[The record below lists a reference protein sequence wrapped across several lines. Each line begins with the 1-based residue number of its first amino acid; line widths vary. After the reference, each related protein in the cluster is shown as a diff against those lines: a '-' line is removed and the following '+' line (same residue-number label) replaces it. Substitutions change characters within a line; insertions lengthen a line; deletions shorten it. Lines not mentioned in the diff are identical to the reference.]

1 MYFRN
6 FLLII
11 IVFFDILIN
20 GNCLKEYEKLEI
32 KDNPSIKLKDLPDE
46 FSLNA
51 FKIIDE
57 FIKKTGHLEYECAI
71 YFDYLTGQILKCS
84 MGNINEVSIVFRD
97 GEFEN
102 NHVASIHNHPKSVFG
117 PPSGK
122 NFGIFLR
129 DFEDYELIVASDE
142 LWILKAKC
150 VSEKLMM
157 EFNVAS
163 IELFKSALDQANMLY
178 SDKKRVNK
186 VCDMIY
192 GAFLLKYIND
202 KNINHIQLV
211 KRSYD
216 HDC

>member
-178 SDKKRVNK
+178 SDKKGLMKFVT
-186 VCDMIY
+186 
-192 GAFLLKYIND
+192 
-202 KNINHIQLV
+202 
-211 KRSYD
+211 
-216 HDC
+216 

>member
-57 FIKKTGHLEYECAI
+57 FI
-71 YFDYLTGQILKCS
+71 QILKCS

-102 NHVASIHNHPKSVFG
+102 NHVASIHNHPKSVFS

-129 DFEDYELIVASDE
+129 DFEDYELIVAIDE

-150 VSEKLMM
+150 VSEKLMI

-163 IELFKSALDQANMLY
+163 IELFKSALDQANMMY
-178 SDKKRVNK
+178 SDKKRVNE

-211 KRSYD
+211 KKELRP
-216 HDC
+216 